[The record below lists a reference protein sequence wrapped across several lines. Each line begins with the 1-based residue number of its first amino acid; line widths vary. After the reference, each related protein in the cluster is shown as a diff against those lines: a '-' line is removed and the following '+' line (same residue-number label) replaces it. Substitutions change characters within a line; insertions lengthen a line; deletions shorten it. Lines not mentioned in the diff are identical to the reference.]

1 MKNIWLLL
9 LIGTSAFADDCAETT
24 NAAMIELLMLDPIAD
39 SNEMFCTGKP
49 TLKRFVGYET
59 LLSGV
64 PADYD
69 SKNVSI
75 EDIGY
80 SDGMLCEEEFTLMNT
95 EDDYVKSFNENMVL
109 CLEGGK
115 QCCSDVNKQ

>member
-1 MKNIWLLL
+1 MKKIWFLL
-9 LIGTSAFADDCAETT
+9 LIGTSVFADDCTETA
-24 NAAMIELLMLDPIAD
+24 NAAMIELLKLDPIAD

-49 TLKRFVGYET
+49 TLKRFVGYEA
-59 LLSGV
+59 LLPGV

-69 SKNVSI
+69 STNVSI

-95 EDDYVKSFNENMVL
+95 EDDYVRSFNENMLL

-115 QCCSDVNKQ
+115 QCCSDINKQ